1 MTRTLKHIA
10 ISILTTAV
18 LLCAGLLLLPG
29 AVRANAEGEDANFNI
44 TPGAYTHYGNMYD
57 LEGEDRW
64 IMGFGLNK
72 ISSAHEDLKLE
83 PDSFWAWNET
93 PYYKYTATLYRT
105 AGDEDVK
112 LFSVSVKY
120 TGSADDKYAN
130 IELTRQKHTY
140 YTEEIYFA
148 GEDFAGIELAP
159 GFAYVQMEDGSLAE
173 SVIKSFERDSYSG
186 KLNLPLSTAGD
197 TIIGIQPNDPFTEYF
212 VEFSYEFL
220 TYTNGGITG
229 KKQVTSGSCKS
240 SERSLY
246 STFYNMEQ
254 AGMLEQEIK
263 PAFGDEAYNIAYN
276 ILHNTVQRT
285 VSIQYLQQIPGT
297 PFAEKVTQS
306 AEVTMQQDSVE
317 LPIDAAAAALG
328 LSSFDCL
335 QSYCSGFKSG
345 TGANTY
351 VADYFNSIWL
361 KARTVDGNDY
371 NYYLN
376 INESYAEFY
385 QHFVDAGIFDQGAYE
400 TVYSSQIYAN
410 YEELEGYAPEEV
422 YGYFGFAMIPKTY
435 GINTL
440 WTEFFNTETSKS
452 GVISTFEYGVDLTLA
467 AYNELLKD
475 YNYSFLRRI
484 WNDTANLFTGGS
496 EDTTCYILYAEP
508 GTKSS
513 FVAENGGDD
522 INDDTGAAGQ
532 PIEDVGDFVG
542 GVIDA
547 VGDGLGAIGDFIAG
561 LSSGA
566 KAISTIVIIA
576 LAVIVIIILT
586 RNSGKSKN

>member
-1 MTRTLKHIA
+1 MTRTLKNIA
-10 ISILTTAV
+10 ISILTAAV

-29 AVRANAEGEDANFNI
+29 AVRANAEGEDANFNF
-44 TPGAYTHYGNMYD
+44 TAGAYTHYGNMYD

-64 IMGFGLNK
+64 IMGFRLNK
-72 ISSAHEDLKLE
+72 QNLSTYADIKTE
-83 PDSFWAWNET
+83 PESFWAWNES
-93 PYYKYTATLYRT
+93 PHYDYGVTLYRKN
-105 AGDEDVK
+105 GVESVK
-112 LFSVSVKY
+112 LLTLAVGYERSGNSVLVTYALQKY
-120 TGSADDKYAN
+120 V
-130 IELTRQKHTY
+130 Y
-140 YTEEIYFA
+140 YTEAIYFA
-148 GEDFAGIELAP
+148 DQDFSETEIASDFGELTTTTGETVF
-159 GFAYVQMEDGSLAE
+159 V
-173 SVIKSFERDSYSG
+173 KSKRIDTANYSG
-186 KLNLPLSTAGD
+186 KLNLPFAPDG
-197 TIIGIQPNDPFTEYF
+197 GIMIAIEPNDPYSEYF
-212 VEFSYEFL
+212 VEVSYKFL

-263 PAFGDEAYNIAYN
+263 PAFGDEAYTVAYD
-276 ILHNTVQRT
+276 IIHKKEQRT
-285 VSIQYLQQIPGT
+285 VAIQYLKQIPGT

-306 AEVTMQQDSVE
+306 AEVTMQQGSNE
-317 LPIDAAAAALG
+317 LPADAAAAALG

-335 QSYCSGFKSG
+335 QSYCDGLIPSENG
-345 TGANTY
+345 NTF
-351 VADYFNSIWL
+351 VAHYFNSVWL

-410 YEELEGYAPEEV
+410 YEELEGYAPEDV

-561 LSSGA
+561 LSSRA
-566 KAISTIVIIA
+566 KAIS
-576 LAVIVIIILT
+576 VIVLVALVVVAIVLIT

>member
-1 MTRTLKHIA
+1 MTRTLKNIA
-10 ISILTTAV
+10 ISILTAAV
-18 LLCAGLLLLPG
+18 LLCALLLLPG
-29 AVRANAEGEDANFNI
+29 AVRANAEGEDANFNF
-44 TPGAYTHYGNMYD
+44 TAGAYTHYGNMYD

-64 IMGFGLNK
+64 IMGFRLNK
-72 ISSAHEDLKLE
+72 QNLSTYADIKTE
-83 PDSFWAWNET
+83 PESFWAWNES
-93 PYYKYTATLYRT
+93 PHYDYGVTLYRKN
-105 AGDEDVK
+105 GVESVK
-112 LFSVSVKY
+112 LLTLAVGYQRSGNSVLVTYALQKY
-120 TGSADDKYAN
+120 V
-130 IELTRQKHTY
+130 Y
-140 YTEEIYFA
+140 YTEAIYFA
-148 GEDFAGIELAP
+148 DQDFSETEIASDFGELTTTAGETV
-159 GFAYVQMEDGSLAE
+159 FV
-173 SVIKSFERDSYSG
+173 KSKRIDMANYSG
-186 KLNLPLSTAGD
+186 KINLPFATDG
-197 TIIGIQPNDPFTEYF
+197 GIMIAIEPNDPYSEYF

-229 KKQVTSGSCKS
+229 KKQETSGSCKS

-263 PAFGDEAYNIAYN
+263 PAFGDEAYTVAYD
-276 ILHNTVQRT
+276 IIHKKEQRT
-285 VSIQYLQQIPGT
+285 VAIQYLQQIPGT

-306 AEVTMQQDSVE
+306 AEVTMQQGSNE
-317 LPIDAAAAALG
+317 LPADAAAAALG

-335 QSYCSGFKSG
+335 QSYCDGLIPSENG
-345 TGANTY
+345 NTF
-351 VADYFNSIWL
+351 VAHYFNSVWL

-410 YEELEGYAPEEV
+410 YEELEGYAPEDV

-547 VGDGLGAIGDFIAG
+547 VGDGLGSIGDFIAG
-561 LSSGA
+561 LSSRA
-566 KAISTIVIIA
+566 KAISVIVLVA
-576 LAVIVIIILT
+576 LAVVAIVLIT